1 MAQTYTRQSSFSD
14 GDTITAALF
23 NNEYDQLV
31 NAFAYS
37 SSSASSTGHRHD
49 GTAGQGG
56 NIHTIGDLDFLN
68 KIVVDSTNNR
78 WGFFVEVSSAAV
90 EQIRLSD
97 GVLTPVTDSDVDLGT
112 SSLYFKNAYIDTI
125 TTTGA
130 ITSSS
135 TLQGTTI
142 TATTAFVPD
151 ASDGAALGTSSL
163 EFSDLFLADGAVIN
177 FGDDQDVS
185 LTHVADT
192 GLLLSST
199 DQLQFGDSGTYIHQ
213 SADGVLDLVSDTEIE
228 INATTI
234 DINGAADVSGNLAV
248 GGNLTVTGNATI
260 SGNLTFGDAASD
272 TVAFSA
278 DVASNLLPSADNTYD
293 IGASGSEWK
302 DLYLDGTAN
311 IDSLV
316 ADTADINGGTIDGAI
331 IGGSSAA
338 AITGTAITGTSFVI
352 GSADI
357 SEAELETI
365 DGVTAGTVAAS
376 KAVVVDSNKDIGSFR
391 NITLT
396 GELDAGSLDVSGDA
410 DIDGTLEA
418 DAITVDGTALNEYI
432 ADTVGAMVSSNT
444 ESGITVAY
452 EDGDNTLDFTVG
464 TLNQDTTGTAD
475 NITVSANNS
484 TDETVYPIFVD
495 GATGSQG
502 AESDTG
508 LTYNPS
514 SGLLTT
520 TLLAGTLNTAAQGNV
535 TSLGTL
541 TALTVDNVVIDG
553 AVIGHTGDTDLIT
566 LSSGVVTV
574 AGEVDATSLDIS
586 GNADI
591 DGTLEADA
599 ITVDGT
605 ALNEYIADTVGSM
618 VGSNTETGITVT
630 YEDGDNTLDFVIGT
644 LNQDT
649 TGNAATFTAT
659 ANNSTDETVYPV
671 FVDGAT
677 GSQGAE
683 TDTGLTYNPSSG
695 NLVIG
700 GSLTAASLDISG
712 NTDIDGT
719 LEADAYT
726 VNGTNLDEYIE
737 DTVGAMLSSNTETGI
752 TVTYEDGDSTIDF
765 ALNAAQTGITSLLAT
780 DIKIGE
786 DDQTKI
792 DFETADEIHFY
803 AANAEQVYVADG
815 IFGPQTDSDV
825 DLGSTS
831 VRWKDAYVDSIT
843 TTGNAAVGGNL
854 TLTGDLTVNGTT
866 TTVNSTTVTIDDP
879 IFTLGGDSAPG
890 SDDNK
895 DRGIEFRWHNG
906 SAAKVGFF
914 GYDDSASAFT
924 FVPDATNSSE
934 VFSGTVGNAVFGD
947 ITGTLQTAA
956 QTNITSLGTLTALT
970 GGTGDFNWDSNT
982 LVVDSSANRVGIGN
996 ASPDVSLDIGSFTDA
1011 VHVPTGTTAQRPGSP
1026 AAGYF
1031 RYNTTTSKF
1040 EGYTDSWGAIAGG
1053 GSGTNMDTNIYA
1065 GDGSDTTFTLST
1077 APDDEQNLMV
1087 FIDGVFQAHDSYSVS
1102 GTTLTFSTA
1111 PANGRVITAYHSTT
1125 TVGGSNNTINTMTGD
1140 GSDTTLTLSV
1150 APVHENNVQVFFDGV
1165 YQSKA
1170 NYSISGT
1177 TLTFSTAPPDDVL
1190 VEAITNTNT
1199 SSTTANQLL
1208 DADGDTMIQVEE
1220 SSDEDTIRMDVGGT
1234 EIMTL
1239 SSSGAVITTADNLDT
1254 LSLISTDADANVGPV
1269 LKLWRNTAS
1278 PADDDVLGNIIFAG
1292 EDDAGNEHDF
1302 FRMDVQS
1309 PDVSN
1314 GAEDAQVR
1322 QLLSLAGSEVE
1333 YVRMNATGF
1342 IFNENSADLDF
1353 RVESNGNANMLFVD
1367 GGNDRVGIGTASPDG
1382 SLHIMSASAG
1392 TVDAHASADELVV
1405 EGSANAGINILSGNS
1420 SEGGIFFGDDGDNDI
1435 GRIRYDHSNNSLDF
1449 FVNAAERMT
1458 IDSSGVVHIGTTI
1471 PYTAGDYSTKLDEYG
1486 RIFLSSD
1493 VTGGGDR
1500 ITFANPNGTVGTIRI
1515 DGSST
1520 AYNTS
1525 SDYRLK
1531 ENVDYTWDAT
1541 TRLKQLKPARF
1552 NFIADDT
1559 KTVDG
1564 FLAHEVSSIVP
1575 EAISGQKDETDDEG
1589 NPVYQGIDQAKLVP
1603 LLVKTIQEL
1612 EARITTLEG

>member
-1 MAQTYTRQSSFSD
+1 MAQAYTRQSSIAD

-23 NNEYDQLV
+23 NNEYNQLL
-31 NAFAYS
+31 NAFSYS
-37 SSSASSTGHRHD
+37 SSRASSTGHRHD

-78 WGFFVEVSSAAV
+78 WGVFVEVSSAAV
-90 EQIRLSD
+90 EQIRIQD
-97 GVLTPVTDSDVDLGT
+97 GAIVPVTDNDIDLGT
-112 SSLYFKNAYIDTI
+112 SSVEFKDAYFDGTVTTDALVADTADINGGTVDGATVGANSASSGAFTTI
-125 TTTGA
+125 TA
-130 ITSSS
+130 SSS
-135 TLQGTTI
+135 ITGSSTVQGTTI

-163 EFSDLFLADGAVIN
+163 EFSDLYLADGAVVY

-234 DINGAADVSGNLAV
+234 DINGAADVSGNLDV

-260 SGNLTFGDAASD
+260 AGNLTFGDAASD

-293 IGASGSEWK
+293 LGASDSEWK
-302 DLYLDGTAN
+302 DLYVDGTAYV
-311 IDSLV
+311 D
-316 ADTADINGGTIDGAI
+316 AINFN
-331 IGGSSAA
+331 
-338 AITGTAITGTSFVI
+338 GTAI
-352 GSADI
+352 SATA
-357 SEAELETI
+357 AELNILDGVTSTAAELNI
-365 DGVTAGTVAAS
+365 LDGVTATTAELNIMDGVTATTAELNIMDGVTATTAELNIMDGVTATAAEFNALDGITSTVAELNILDGVTASATDINLIDGITNGTVIAS
-376 KAVVVDSNKDIGSFR
+376 KAIITDSNKDISGGRNITISGELDAATLDISGDADIDGTLETDALSINGTAVTSTAAELNILDGVTSTAAELNILDGVTSTAAELNILDGVTATTAELNYSDTGSAVGTVVASKVVTVDANKDVASFR

-410 DIDGTLEA
+410 
-418 DAITVDGTALNEYI
+418 
-432 ADTVGAMVSSNT
+432 
-444 ESGITVAY
+444 
-452 EDGDNTLDFTVG
+452 
-464 TLNQDTTGTAD
+464 
-475 NITVSANNS
+475 
-484 TDETVYPIFVD
+484 
-495 GATGSQG
+495 
-502 AESDTG
+502 
-508 LTYNPS
+508 
-514 SGLLTT
+514 
-520 TLLAGTLNTAAQGNV
+520 
-535 TSLGTL
+535 
-541 TALTVDNVVIDG
+541 
-553 AVIGHTGDTDLIT
+553 
-566 LSSGVVTV
+566 
-574 AGEVDATSLDIS
+574 
-586 GNADI
+586 
-591 DGTLEADA
+591 
-599 ITVDGT
+599 
-605 ALNEYIADTVGSM
+605 
-618 VGSNTETGITVT
+618 
-630 YEDGDNTLDFVIGT
+630 
-644 LNQDT
+644 
-649 TGNAATFTAT
+649 
-659 ANNSTDETVYPV
+659 
-671 FVDGAT
+671 
-677 GSQGAE
+677 
-683 TDTGLTYNPSSG
+683 
-695 NLVIG
+695 
-700 GSLTAASLDISG
+700 
-712 NTDIDGT
+712 DIDGT

-765 ALNAAQTGITSLLAT
+765 AVNAAQTGITSLLAT

-866 TTVNSTTVTIDDP
+866 STVNSTTVTIDDP

-934 VFSGTVGNAVFGD
+934 VFSGTVGNAIFGD

-956 QTNITSLGTLTALT
+956 QTNITSVGTLSSATVSGDLT
-970 GGTGDFNWDSNT
+970 VDTST
-982 LVVDSSANRVGIGN
+982 LKVDSSNNRVGILN
-996 ASPDVSLDIGSFTDA
+996 ASPDVTLDIGSATDSI
-1011 VHVPTGTTAQRPGSP
+1011 HVPVGTTAQRPGSP

-1031 RYNTTTSKF
+1031 RYNSTTGKF
-1040 EGYTDSWGAIAGG
+1040 EGYTDSWGSIGG

-1087 FIDGVFQAHDSYSVS
+1087 FIDGVFQAHDTYSVS

-1111 PANGRVITAYHSTT
+1111 PASGRVITVYHSTT

-1165 YQSKA
+1165 YQSKS

-1199 SSTTANQLL
+1199 TSSTANQLL
-1208 DADGDTMIQVEE
+1208 DSDSDTLIQVEE
-1220 SSDEDTIRMDVGGT
+1220 SSDEDKIRFDTGGT
-1234 EIMTL
+1234 ERMVLDSTSLTVTPKIVSDAGIDIDNFNIDGTTIALSSGDMTL
-1239 SSSGAVITTADNLDT
+1239 DSAGDITL
-1254 LSLISTDADANVGPV
+1254 DADG
-1269 LKLWRNTAS
+1269 
-1278 PADDDVLGNIIFAG
+1278 ADIIFADG
-1292 EDDAGNEHDF
+1292 GTTFLEIDKDGNNARIKNPISDGDIKIQGNDGGSTITAIDIDMSEGGRSTFSGNLTLSQTGASDEPTLKIASENTSLFMRVAGSSGSFPSGGSGNDLEIFSTGAANDFRIGCGTSSSNLIFINGSSYNE
-1302 FRMDVQS
+1302 RMRIDSSGHTITGGTSAVAS
-1309 PDVSN
+1309 ATVSAYSVGVSN
-1314 GAEDAQVR
+1314 GFGAKVANAGWFNFVGNNTSDV
-1322 QLLSLAGSEVE
+1322 STFYVKSNGDYHFAGSDVSDKDLK
-1333 YVRMNATGF
+1333 
-1342 IFNENSADLDF
+1342 ENITD
-1353 RVESNGNANMLFVD
+1353 V
-1367 GGNDRVGIGTASPDG
+1367 PDG
-1382 SLHIMSASAG
+1382 SLA
-1392 TVDAHASADELVV
+1392 LV
-1405 EGSANAGINILSGNS
+1405 
-1420 SEGGIFFGDDGDNDI
+1420 
-1435 GRIRYDHSNNSLDF
+1435 
-1449 FVNAAERMT
+1449 
-1458 IDSSGVVHIGTTI
+1458 
-1471 PYTAGDYSTKLDEYG
+1471 
-1486 RIFLSSD
+1486 
-1493 VTGGGDR
+1493 
-1500 ITFANPNGTVGTIRI
+1500 
-1515 DGSST
+1515 
-1520 AYNTS
+1520 
-1525 SDYRLK
+1525 
-1531 ENVDYTWDAT
+1531 
-1541 TRLKQLKPARF
+1541 KQLKPRTF
-1552 NFIADDT
+1552 NFKASEGFEDSSRTGFIAQ
-1559 KTVDG
+1559 
-1564 FLAHEVSSIVP
+1564 EVASVMTTNHSV
-1575 EAISGQKDETDDEG
+1575 ATGTDGQKDMG
-1589 NPVYQGIDQAKLVP
+1589 VNPMGLIAHLTKA
-1603 LLVKTIQEL
+1603 IQEL
-1612 EARITTLEG
+1612 EARLKTLEDA